1 MSNRPYIRDMPV
13 SWWMRQGR
21 YIRYMV
27 RELTCLFIGLQAF
40 ILIVGVFRLSQG
52 REAFEAYLAVLWGPV
67 GQLISIFIL
76 LMAAIHSVTWF
87 NLTPKAMPLWIG
99 DRPIPGWII
108 ISAHYT
114 VWLIVSVLALLMA
127 GGFI

>member
-1 MSNRPYIRDMPV
+1 
-13 SWWMRQGR
+13 
-21 YIRYMV
+21 MV

-40 ILIVGVFRLSQG
+40 ILIVGIFRLSQG

-67 GQLISIFIL
+67 GQFISIFIL
-76 LMAAIHSVTWF
+76 LMAVIHSVTWF

-114 VWLIVSVLALLMA
+114 VWLIVSVLVLLMA
-127 GGFI
+127 GGFF